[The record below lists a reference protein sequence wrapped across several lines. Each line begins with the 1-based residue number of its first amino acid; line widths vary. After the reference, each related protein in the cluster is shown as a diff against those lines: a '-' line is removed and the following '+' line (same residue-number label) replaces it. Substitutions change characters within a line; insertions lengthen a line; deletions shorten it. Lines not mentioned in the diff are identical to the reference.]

1 MNKDNLFHLIEIDS
15 KLEGYFIDVDMQ
27 DIYSTRTGPLRRLSK
42 SKPGGVRYEYWSL
55 YNRRAG
61 RSETYNITKFR
72 QNLEQATEFI
82 EWRNEMIRSRARAGS
97 SGRVQAGSSD
107 RVLGGYVLSA
117 VTTGGVLSYS
127 KTPKVHSTEAEAR
140 AEAERLAKKNVGVI
154 LVVTKIIGSVVAGG
168 VTWS

>member
-1 MNKDNLFHLIEIDS
+1 MNKDNLFHLMEIDS

-42 SKPGGVRYEYWSL
+42 SRPGGVRYEYWSL

-72 QNLEQATEFI
+72 QNLEQTTEFI

-97 SGRVQAGSSD
+97 SD
-107 RVLGGYVLSA
+107 RVFGGYVLSA

-127 KTPKVHSTEAEAR
+127 KTPKVHNTEAEAR
-140 AEAERLAKKNVGVI
+140 AEAERLAKKNVGVT